1 MSSSSGC
8 LIRSD
13 LFLLLSTTL
22 APPTSQRLRQVPWL
36 KCVRKMFYVQTHTK
50 THAQKETA
58 SSRDIIVNDDTWNV
72 SSKQFPA
79 VLFLGGSGKR
89 DYLPFSNC
97 SNTWMFIHTQK
108 KSRALNQR
116 DIYWGFQFSPLW
128 LEIPHPTCYWGP
140 PNTADEK
147 VEHQF
152 ELNSADLSTA
162 PSGRLSQG
170 HPVLPVGKFL
180 PILSPEFYTWVLYAH
195 LLTCQHCNA
204 LWLE

>member
-50 THAQKETA
+50 THTQKETA

-97 SNTWMFIHTQK
+97 SIPECSSTHRKSPEHWTKETSTGVSSFLPCGWRYHILHVTEVPLTQQMK
-108 KSRALNQR
+108 KLNISLNWTQLICPLPQVEDFLRATLSSLLGNFYQFSALNFTR
-116 DIYWGFQFSPLW
+116 GYSMHI
-128 LEIPHPTCYWGP
+128 
-140 PNTADEK
+140 
-147 VEHQF
+147 
-152 ELNSADLSTA
+152 
-162 PSGRLSQG
+162 
-170 HPVLPVGKFL
+170 
-180 PILSPEFYTWVLYAH
+180 
-195 LLTCQHCNA
+195 
-204 LWLE
+204 